1 MSTDVPVC
9 NSTSPATSTKPPL
22 LPDDVGVL
30 KQMIAELLDALKK
43 SQHERDGL
51 QHRIDQLLRKLYGPK
66 AERFDP
72 NQPWLIPEMA
82 PDAADTEAATDA
94 PPAAA
99 EATTTK
105 AKRQGHGRKPL
116 PPDLPR
122 RREEHTLSEAERLCP
137 CCQ

>member
-51 QHRIDQLLRKLYGPK
+51 QHRIDQLLRRLYGPK

-82 PDAADTEAATDA
+82 TDSNAEPPAD
-94 PPAAA
+94 AAA
-99 EATTTK
+99 ETPATDGDDDTAAK
-105 AKRQGHGRKPL
+105 AKPKGH
-116 PPDLPR
+116 
-122 RREEHTLSEAERLCP
+122 
-137 CCQ
+137 